1 MLNLF
6 IIYFFISTGT
16 DHTVSPTTE
25 SGNVSEKKVS
35 ESSSTTVPG
44 IRSTTDTTP
53 ITDLKNVSESPSNTA
68 PGTCSTTVAA
78 ATSSSSTTTDPTD
91 AKLDALLGMVN
102 VLKSQNETKK
112 GFPPTNSTTTSSST
126 TTSTDKKL
134 DALLNMFNVLKSEPE
149 SQKGYLP
156 TNSTANT
163 YPRSNIEQMAP
174 HVKQN
179 DFSVGT
185 STTSSVTKEDFEQF
199 KSEMRSLSARGSER
213 FATSAQSMPG
223 MYLHKFLF
231 IQKRFYIVLTNLFFL
246 HTQVLLFLIK
256 KTFTHH
262 MILRT
267 IVLLRLLHTILHTSL
282 TYLHQYIIHIIS
294 VILLLVHHS
303 HK

>member
-1 MLNLF
+1 M
-6 IIYFFISTGT
+6 
-16 DHTVSPTTE
+16 
-25 SGNVSEKKVS
+25 
-35 ESSSTTVPG
+35 
-44 IRSTTDTTP
+44 
-53 ITDLKNVSESPSNTA
+53 KNVSDYSSNTS

-78 ATSSSSTTTDPTD
+78 PASSSFSTTDPTD
-91 AKLDALLGMVN
+91 AKLDALLSMVN
-102 VLKSQNETKK
+102 LLKSQNETKK

-199 KSEMRSLSARGSER
+199 KSEMRSLSSRGSER

-231 IQKRFYIVLTNLFFL
+231 FQKRFYIVLTNLFFYI
-246 HTQVLLFLIK
+246 HRFYYFLSK
-256 KTFTHH
+256 KH
-262 MILRT
+262 
-267 IVLLRLLHTILHTSL
+267 SL
-282 TYLHQYIIHIIS
+282 TI
-294 VILLLVHHS
+294 
-303 HK
+303 

>member
-35 ESSSTTVPG
+35 EYLSTTVPG
-44 IRSTTDTTP
+44 ICSTTDTTP

-91 AKLDALLGMVN
+91 AKLDALLGIVN

-126 TTSTDKKL
+126 TTSTDNKL
-134 DALLNMFNVLKSEPE
+134 DALLNMFNVLKSEPK

-163 YPRSNIEQMAP
+163 YPRSKIEQMAP

-179 DFSVGT
+179 DFSVGS

-199 KSEMRSLSARGSER
+199 KSEM
-213 FATSAQSMPG
+213 
-223 MYLHKFLF
+223 
-231 IQKRFYIVLTNLFFL
+231 
-246 HTQVLLFLIK
+246 
-256 KTFTHH
+256 
-262 MILRT
+262 
-267 IVLLRLLHTILHTSL
+267 
-282 TYLHQYIIHIIS
+282 
-294 VILLLVHHS
+294 
-303 HK
+303 